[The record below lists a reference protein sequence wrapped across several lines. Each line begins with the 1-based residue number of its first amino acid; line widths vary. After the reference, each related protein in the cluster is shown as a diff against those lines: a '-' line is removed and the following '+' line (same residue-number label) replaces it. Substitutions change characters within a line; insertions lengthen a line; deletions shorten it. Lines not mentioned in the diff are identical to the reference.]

1 MCFFYF
7 INIGWDQR
15 YKRYIC
21 IIIPS
26 MLLSDIHDFGILR
39 CCHILTVTIFYFSSF
54 AFTHHFVCLV
64 NPAHAEFLVGR

>member
-1 MCFFYF
+1 M
-7 INIGWDQR
+7 NGWMPMHSYPCEQLA
-15 YKRYIC
+15 ILLHNNT
-21 IIIPS
+21 S
-26 MLLSDIHDFGILR
+26 MLFSDIHDFGILR

>member
-1 MCFFYF
+1 
-7 INIGWDQR
+7 
-15 YKRYIC
+15 
-21 IIIPS
+21 